1 VAGRARGGVEQ
12 CREQDAGEQQQQGG
26 RGVQDE
32 GETHR
37 DREDGQRQGKHATPH
52 RPARRARGRCCRH
65 RGRHGGSR
73 LWRHGTG
80 IPSNYRFGGRLAMT
94 SSLSY
99 CIPGCGARRLCQ
111 RADSPR
117 ANPSNGR
124 SDMST
129 EYAGRKERL
138 HTAEVFRDKWVWLV
152 LLGSVL
158 IAAGAAAILVPAV
171 SEIAASKVL
180 GIGLIVSGILQ
191 IMQAANKLHW
201 RGCLYARLLSI
212 LAAIGGLV
220 IFMDSVTVDLT
231 LIILIS

>member
-1 VAGRARGGVEQ
+1 MAKPARAGVEQ
-12 CREQDAGEQQQQGG
+12 CREQHAGDQQQQAG

-52 RPARRARGRCCRH
+52 RPARRARGRCWRH

-129 EYAGRKERL
+129 EYAGREERL

-152 LLGSVL
+152 LLGSML
-158 IAAGAAAILVPAV
+158 IAACAAAVLVPAV
-171 SEIAASKVL
+171 SAIAASKVL
-180 GIGLIVSGILQ
+180 VRGLIISGILP
-191 IMQAANKLHW
+191 IMQAAKMLH
-201 RGCLYARLLSI
+201 CIAFILHMLLGI

>member
-1 VAGRARGGVEQ
+1 MARPARAGVEQ
-12 CREQDAGEQQQQGG
+12 CREQDAGEQQQQAG

-99 CIPGCGARRLCQ
+99 CIPGCGAPRLCHP
-111 RADSPR
+111 APNPT

-129 EYAGRKERL
+129 EYAGREERL
-138 HTAEVFRDKWVWLV
+138 HTADVFRDKWVWLV
-152 LLGSVL
+152 LLASVL
-158 IAAGAAAILVPAV
+158 IPARPAAVLVPA
-171 SEIAASKVL
+171 ASAIPSTKP
-180 GIGLIVSGILQ
+180 
-191 IMQAANKLHW
+191 
-201 RGCLYARLLSI
+201 
-212 LAAIGGLV
+212 LA
-220 IFMDSVTVDLT
+220 SV
-231 LIILIS
+231 LIILGILHPL